1 MKRKKPST
9 KELHFAVLATDVV
22 IFTIHEKIL
31 KVLLIDVH
39 IPPFYK
45 HMLGVP
51 GGLIRPH
58 ETADASVRRHLKGK
72 TGVVPSYIEQL
83 YTFSSVNRDP
93 RGRVVS
99 VAYLVLVS
107 PEAISK
113 SLNARK
119 VYWKD
124 AKRLLNLAY
133 DHNEI
138 VKKGLERLEAKLGYS
153 TIAQGFLKP
162 QFTLGEL
169 QEVYEVV
176 LRKKFDKR
184 NFRKK
189 LFALNL
195 VRPTGGEK
203 RGGANRPAA
212 LHKFAKRQTEFFQFL

>member
-1 MKRKKPST
+1 MKQKKPSV

-31 KVLLIDVH
+31 KVLLVDVH

-45 HMLGVP
+45 YMQGVP
-51 GGLIRPH
+51 GGLIRPR

-72 TGVVPSYIEQL
+72 AGVVPSYIEQL
-83 YTFSSVNRDP
+83 YTFSSVTRDP

-99 VAYLVLVS
+99 VAYLVLVP

-113 SLNARK
+113 SVNTRK
-119 VYWKD
+119 VYWKN
-124 AKRLLNLAY
+124 ARRLPKLAY
-133 DHNEI
+133 DHNMI
-138 VKKGLERLEAKLGYS
+138 VRKGLERLEAKLGYS
-153 TIAQGFLKP
+153 TIAQGFLEHD
-162 QFTLGEL
+162 FTLGEL

-195 VRPTGGEK
+195 VEPTGAEK
-203 RGGANRPAA
+203 RGVANRPAA
-212 LHKFAKRQTEFFQFL
+212 LHRFAKKQTEFFEFV

>member
-1 MKRKKPST
+1 MKKPSV

-22 IFTIHEKIL
+22 IFTIHEKVL
-31 KVLLIDVH
+31 KVLLINVH

-45 HMLGVP
+45 HMQGVP

-58 ETADASVRRHLKGK
+58 ETADASVLRHLKGK
-72 TGVVPSYIEQL
+72 AGIVPSYIEQL
-83 YTFSSVNRDP
+83 YTFSSVKRDP

-99 VAYLVLVS
+99 VAYLVLVP

-113 SLNARK
+113 NAETGKTHWHNTRSLPK
-119 VYWKD
+119 
-124 AKRLLNLAY
+124 LAY
-133 DHNEI
+133 DHNAI

-162 QFTLGEL
+162 EFTLGEL
-169 QEVYEVV
+169 QEVYEIV

-203 RGGANRPAA
+203 RGAANRPAA
-212 LHKFAKRQTEFFQFL
+212 LYKFAKRQTEFFQFL